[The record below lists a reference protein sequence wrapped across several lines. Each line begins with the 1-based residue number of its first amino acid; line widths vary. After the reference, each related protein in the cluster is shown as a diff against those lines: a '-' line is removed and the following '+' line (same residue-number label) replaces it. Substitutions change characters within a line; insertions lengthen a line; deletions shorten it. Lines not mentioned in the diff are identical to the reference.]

1 MEKYY
6 ECKPSYNSKQSSCL
20 ILTDMIEDLKEIQDL
35 AKFRIFVK
43 ERFNYERFNF
53 LTGYQKFIKLVQE
66 YKKENAPR
74 LSEDRLLKANNY
86 SSKLFSKITTIMDEL
101 HFLFQTT
108 GKSIEDVNL
117 EKTLETN
124 GFEKHHISILNR
136 VGSKKKLFHLSV
148 YQKEELRASIESI
161 VKRKSLEKEHPQL
174 VKPKSEDVKVIDR
187 LREGR

>member
-1 MEKYY
+1 
-6 ECKPSYNSKQSSCL
+6 
-20 ILTDMIEDLKEIQDL
+20 
-35 AKFRIFVK
+35 
-43 ERFNYERFNF
+43 
-53 LTGYQKFIKLVQE
+53 
-66 YKKENAPR
+66 
-74 LSEDRLLKANNY
+74 
-86 SSKLFSKITTIMDEL
+86 MDEL
-101 HFLFQTT
+101 HFIFQTT

-174 VKPKSEDVKVIDR
+174 VKPKSEDIKVIDR
-187 LREGR
+187 LRDNKVVTATMTGESLRMKIIQQQIQRLFQVRL